1 VFVKVAIPIFFLL
14 SLFVSRVIFSS
25 FSSFFFFVFLFLFFE
40 LLPHIFSRNKTPY
53 TYGWVLDDFL
63 ATRADRRLVVRFRR
77 HRSGATGVRAT
88 D

>member
-1 VFVKVAIPIFFLL
+1 VFVKVAIPIFFF
-14 SLFVSRVIFSS
+14 SLFLFHARDF
-25 FSSFFFFVFLFLFFE
+25 FLFLPFFSFFE
-40 LLPHIFSRNKTPY
+40 LAPPSHFFSRNISP
-53 TYGWVLDDFL
+53 YGWVLDDFL

>member
-1 VFVKVAIPIFFLL
+1 MFVKVANPIFFCSVSL
-14 SLFVSRVIFSS
+14 SLFYIPPLVI
-25 FSSFFFFVFLFLFFE
+25 SFFFLFFC
-40 LLPHIFSRNKTPY
+40 FSFVLNARASTSFRETSP
-53 TYGWVLDDFL
+53 YGWVLDDFL

>member
-1 VFVKVAIPIFFLL
+1 VFVKVAIPIFFF
-14 SLFVSRVIFSS
+14 SLFLFHARDF
-25 FSSFFFFVFLFLFFE
+25 FLFLPFFCFSNSRSALT
-40 LLPHIFSRNKTPY
+40 LLFAKHLSP
-53 TYGWVLDDFL
+53 YGWVLDDFL